1 MLTIQTTAERPL
13 LDQVRLVYHYR
24 DGHDFVTETML
35 RTEAVAYMPVLQ
47 ASYVDP
53 DHYEAAFASIELRG
67 EPARTSELRLDGP
80 GYLWAVPTVPT
91 VPTVPGSP
99 DDDARGAEPGRVVPV
114 GPTEPTVLTR
124 GVPSGARRIGDRAE
138 RPWVA

>member
-1 MLTIQTTAERPL
+1 MLAIQTTAERPL

-35 RTEAVAYMPVLQ
+35 RTEAVAYMPVLH

-53 DHYEAAFASIELRG
+53 DHYEAAFASIELRR

-80 GYLWAVPTVPT
+80 GYLWAVPARA
-91 VPTVPGSP
+91 
-99 DDDARGAEPGRVVPV
+99 DDDARRPDPGRVVPV
-114 GPTEPTVLTR
+114 GPTEPTVLVR
-124 GVPSGARRIGDRAE
+124 GVPDGVRGVGDRAE
-138 RPWVA
+138 RPRVA